1 MLLCFLDLL
10 MEKRR
15 LSRSQAKEAMEAIFS
30 TEDPHQIAAFLAI
43 LRYRGE
49 SPAEVAGMVDAMEE
63 KSICVDVPYPVL
75 DIVGTGG
82 DRAQTVNIS
91 TGSALLAAS
100 LGIPIAKHGNRSVSS
115 LCGSADVIEALGLK
129 VALSPD
135 EVRRYLDEVG
145 FAFMFAQE
153 YHPFLQKIRSV
164 RKGLKLPT
172 VFNILG
178 PLLNPARA
186 EYALIGTAN
195 LAAVELMSKVLTE
208 RRQTKRA
215 IVFHGSGLDELSPL
229 GPAKGYMIEGGSRT
243 PLSLDPAE
251 FGFAPCSLSDL
262 QGGDAKLNAAI
273 LMKAFAGEHSA
284 VADAL
289 AFNTGAALWI
299 YGKASTLSEGVELA
313 RKGLNEKK
321 ALHLVTEMRSL

>member
-30 TEDPHQIAAFLAI
+30 TDDPHQIAAFLAI

-63 KSICVDVPYPVL
+63 KSIRVDVPYPVL

-100 LGIPIAKHGNRSVSS
+100 LGTPVAKHGNRSVSS
-115 LCGSADVIEALGLK
+115 LSGSADVIEALGLK
-129 VALSPD
+129 IALSPN
-135 EVRRYLDEVG
+135 EVRQYLDEIG

-186 EYALIGTAN
+186 EYALIGVAN

-208 RRQTKRA
+208 RKKTKRA
-215 IVFHGSGLDELSPL
+215 LIFHGSGLDELSPL
-229 GPAKGYMIEGGSRT
+229 GTAEGYIIEGGTRT
-243 PLSLDPAE
+243 PISLDPKD

-262 QGGDAKLNAAI
+262 QGGDAKMNAAI
-273 LMKAFAGEHSA
+273 LLKAFAGELSA

-289 AFNTGAALWI
+289 AYNTGAALWI
-299 YGKASTLSEGVELA
+299 FGKTASLLEGVALA
-313 RKGLNEKK
+313 RKGLQEKK
-321 ALHLVTEMRSL
+321 ALHLITKMRSL